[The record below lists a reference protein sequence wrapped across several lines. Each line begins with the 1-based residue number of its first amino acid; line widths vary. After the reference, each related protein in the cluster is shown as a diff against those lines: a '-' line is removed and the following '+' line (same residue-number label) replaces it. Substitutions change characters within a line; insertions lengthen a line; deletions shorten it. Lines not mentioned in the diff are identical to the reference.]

1 MKAKLHFYAYI
12 LAKYGKTML
21 CPNIQN
27 KTYFSTKVTSL
38 FTLYYLFVKASVAV

>member
-12 LAKYGKTML
+12 LAKYGITRL

-27 KTYFSTKVTSL
+27 KTYFSTKVNFL
-38 FTLYYLFVKASVAV
+38 FTLYYLFVKASVVV